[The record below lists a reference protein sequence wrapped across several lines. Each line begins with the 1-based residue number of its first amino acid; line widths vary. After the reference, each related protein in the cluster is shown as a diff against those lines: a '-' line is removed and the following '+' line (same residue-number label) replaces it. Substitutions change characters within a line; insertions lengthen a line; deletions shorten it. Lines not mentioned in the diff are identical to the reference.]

1 MKYPIDQPNIR
12 YFTILIG
19 ALAATV
25 ACSAQ
30 DGSPQT
36 SSGDPQV
43 AEDGQALVIAEI
55 KSQEGT
61 QYSFLQTGAGDLV
74 LAVQASNVLDDSRLP
89 SAPTNLVSF
98 YEKVAGHAAPD
109 ALVAA
114 QARADLLAHEQS
126 GALTQGVAAAQAS
139 EYVARSENVGAR
151 SDALT
156 AAQFQSM
163 YCPSGYDFLYC
174 WPNFW
179 GNPWVQLT
187 SYYLAGAVSPNNCTI
202 RFRYRYYDDG
212 WKTLVDRYASPG
224 SYWWYYS
231 YGGTRERRWEVIDN
245 PPGACDQH
253 FSVWGYY

>member
-1 MKYPIDQPNIR
+1 MKYPVNEKHARHFQ
-12 YFTILIG
+12 ILVTTL
-19 ALAATV
+19 ALTV

-30 DGSPQT
+30 TGSPDVD
-36 SSGDPQV
+36 SSDPQV
-43 AEDGQALVIAEI
+43 AQEGQAVVVAEI
-55 KSQEGT
+55 KSQDGT
-61 QYSFLQTGAGDLV
+61 LYSFLQTGAGDIV
-74 LAVQASNVLDDSRLP
+74 LAVQAARSLDDSRLP
-89 SAPTNLVSF
+89 SGPTNLVAF
-98 YEKVAGHAAPD
+98 YERVAGHAAPD

-114 QARADLLAHEQS
+114 QAPADLLAQAKIGS
-126 GALTQGVAAAQAS
+126 FDQGAAS
-139 EYVARSENVGAR
+139 AKASDYVPQRENVGVR
-151 SDALT
+151 NDALT

-187 SYYLAGAVSPNNCTI
+187 SYYLAGAVSPNNCTV

-231 YGGTRERRWEVIDN
+231 YGGTRARRWEVIDN

-253 FSVWGYY
+253 FSVWGDY